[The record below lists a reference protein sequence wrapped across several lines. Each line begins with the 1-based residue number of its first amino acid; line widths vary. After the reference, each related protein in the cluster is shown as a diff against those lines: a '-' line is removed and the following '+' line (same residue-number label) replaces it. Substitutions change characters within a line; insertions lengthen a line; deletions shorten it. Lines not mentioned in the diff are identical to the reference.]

1 MSVDLQA
8 REIQPLRNT
17 FSHVA
22 KYVGNDKPATRY
34 QEATLGAQ
42 ATQNFH
48 YRPTWDPEYELFDV
62 KRTAVVLA
70 DWYVLRDPRQF
81 YYGTWTMA
89 RAKQQDAME
98 SSYQFVESRD
108 LIQKMPEALREKVC
122 QVLIP
127 LRHVAWGG
135 NMNNCSV
142 AAYGYGTAF
151 TAPASLH
158 AMDQLGVAQYIT
170 RLALVLEE
178 PKVLDLAKTA
188 WLTDAVWQPLRQL
201 VEDSFVVRDPFELFV
216 AQNLAIDGLLYP
228 LVFGRFVD
236 DHVAING
243 GTAVSMLSAFM
254 GEWHEESNRWVDAVI
269 KTAAAESQANREWIQ
284 DWATRWSDR
293 MASALEPVARMAL
306 GDNGSSILED
316 VVTDFKTRCGKLG
329 LTLPFN
335 KA

>member
-22 KYVGNDKPATRY
+22 KYVGDDKPATRY
-34 QEATLGAQ
+34 QEATFGAQ
-42 ATQNFH
+42 ATSNFH
-48 YRPTWDPEYELFDV
+48 YRPTWDPEYELFDASRS
-62 KRTAVVLA
+62 KVVLA
-70 DWYVLRDPRQF
+70 DWYVLKDPRQF

-89 RAKQQDAME
+89 RARQQDAME

-108 LIQKMPEALREKVC
+108 LIGKMPDELKDKVC

-135 NMNNCSV
+135 NMNNCMI

-158 AMDQLGVAQYIT
+158 AMDELGVAQYIT
-170 RLALVLEE
+170 RLGLALDE
-178 PKVLDLAKTA
+178 PSVLDAGKED
-188 WLTDAVWQPLRQL
+188 WLKAPQWQGLRHL
-201 VEDSFVVRDPFELFV
+201 VEDSLVVRDPFELFV

-228 LVFGRFVD
+228 FVFGHFVD
-236 DHVAING
+236 DHVALNG

-254 GEWHEESNRWVDAVI
+254 LEWHEESNRWVDAVI
-269 KTAAAESQANREWIQ
+269 KTAAAESESNKTLIQ
-284 DWATRWSDR
+284 GWSQQWSQR
-293 MASALEPVARMAL
+293 MHEALKPIAHMAL
-306 GDNGSSILED
+306 GEKGLSTLED
-316 VVTDFKTRCGKLG
+316 VYTQFELRCKKLG
-329 LTLPFN
+329 L
-335 KA
+335 AA